1 MVEAHGDNSAKSG
14 GAHDPENVNGS
25 GNQGGST
32 GLNKQESISSALN
45 QIDNEEARH
54 NEEL

>member
-14 GAHDPENVNGS
+14 GAHDPENGNVS